1 MTDVAKAVEA
11 MKAKFNP
18 AAAAGLDLVFGFN
31 ITDEKKYFTLTVANG
46 TCELHEAQAPAPGDE
61 NVAGAQVT
69 LIMNAETM
77 EGIVS
82 GETDGMQAF
91 MSGKLRTAGDMM
103 LAMKLSDLFPS

>member
-18 AAAAGLDLVFGFN
+18 AAAAGLDLVFGFRVDDDQN
-31 ITDEKKYFTLTVANG
+31 FSLIVKDS
-46 TCELHEAQAPAPGDE
+46 TCELQEGVNPD
-61 NVAGAQVT
+61 AQVT
-69 LIMNAETM
+69 LVTDGETM

-91 MSGKLRTAGDMM
+91 MSGKLRTEGDMM
-103 LAMKLSDLFPS
+103 LAMKLSELFPG